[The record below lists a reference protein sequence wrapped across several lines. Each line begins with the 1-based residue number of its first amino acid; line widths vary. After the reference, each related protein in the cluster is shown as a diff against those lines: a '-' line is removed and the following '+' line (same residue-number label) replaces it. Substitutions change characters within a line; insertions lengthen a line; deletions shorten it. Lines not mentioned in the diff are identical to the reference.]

1 MKKISFK
8 CTVCGLKV
16 SYNKSLQNSTTFTCS
31 NCNTEYD
38 ESIFTSFRTRSSRKH
53 FKKYGFLIA
62 ILSAFYLLFLVYRIL
77 IN

>member
-8 CTVCGLKV
+8 CTVCGGKV
-16 SYNKSLQNSTTFTCS
+16 NYTKNLQTSTTFTCS

-38 ESIFTSFRTRSSRKH
+38 ESIFTSFRKRSSRTH
-53 FKKYGFLIA
+53 FKKYGLLIA

-77 IN
+77 IK